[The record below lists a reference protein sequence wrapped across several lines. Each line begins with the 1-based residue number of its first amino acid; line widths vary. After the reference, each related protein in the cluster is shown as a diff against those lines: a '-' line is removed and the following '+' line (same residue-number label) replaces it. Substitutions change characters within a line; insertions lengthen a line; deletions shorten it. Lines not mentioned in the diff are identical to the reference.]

1 MVLHELACLPDHFI
15 DESCGALGI
24 AVSSQQRE
32 ACRLHSFVGI
42 TPRRRANVLALSKA
56 GCNEHLQRVVDANGQ
71 TLAYVYGH
79 ADPRDA
85 GIANSLTLDEAR
97 RIASNIAKLPDLLGK
112 VSED

>member
-42 TPRRRANVLALSKA
+42 TPRRRANVVALSKA
-56 GCNEHLQRVVDANGQ
+56 GCNEHLQRVLDLVIVPSDQRVLATDVSQPSFVDITAC
-71 TLAYVYGH
+71 
-79 ADPRDA
+79 P
-85 GIANSLTLDEAR
+85 
-97 RIASNIAKLPDLLGK
+97 AS
-112 VSED
+112 